1 MANTRLV
8 RYIESIGGVAS
19 SSELKASG
27 FSAGAIAYALE
38 TGLADGDNA
47 RRKHGKVLRRGAL
60 HRRPPQAKKN
70 RRSRK
75 EVWQFH
81 HFTIIRHVM

>member
-38 TGLADGDNA
+38 TGLADSDNV
-47 RRKHGKVLRRGAL
+47 RGEHGEVLRRGAL
-60 HRRPPQAKKN
+60 YRRPPQAKKN
-70 RRSRK
+70 RRG
-75 EVWQFH
+75 
-81 HFTIIRHVM
+81 